1 MGKFNIKRIY
11 LNLHEIIFFV
21 AYVIYLVFGI
31 LSTTFY
37 YKYYAG
43 ILHMLILLTCVLILI
58 INEVV
63 ANKYTL
69 KTLLILALCML
80 LCGIVSL
87 KYSGLNN
94 MLCVII
100 FMYAARNI
108 SFDKIARITIPVSL
122 ITLIFVI
129 ASAKLG
135 IVTNYV
141 FTRTNGVSRE
151 YLGFLYA
158 LYPSAIIF
166 NVIALYLYVHKEKF
180 KIFNLGILCVLNYY
194 IYRKTN
200 SRLSFFLSL
209 LMILACIICIYK
221 EKIIFKS
228 ILIKFIIVFSY
239 VIAAGFSLYMIFSY
253 NSGIDWMRKLNKFL
267 GDRLY
272 MGQLSLIKYGV
283 PLFGNNKIEWS
294 GNGLDTY
301 GNMSTSSYSW
311 VDCLYLQVTQK
322 YGTIFAITLLILI
335 TICMLK
341 LIKGKKYLLAILLTS
356 IAFRSMIDDLSLML
370 FLNSFWLALGEILIN
385 STSNRKKK
393 IKWNIK
399 KSL

>member
-1 MGKFNIKRIY
+1 MGKFNIKRMH
-11 LNLHEIIFFV
+11 LNLHEKIFFV

-43 ILHMLILLTCVLILI
+43 ILHTLILLTCVLILI

-69 KTLLILALCML
+69 KTLFILAICML

-100 FMYAARNI
+100 FIYAARNI

-129 ASAKLG
+129 ISAKLG

-194 IYRKTN
+194 IYQKTN

-228 ILIKFIIVFSY
+228 ILIKFVIVFSY
-239 VIAAGFSLYMIFSY
+239 VIASSFSLYMTFSY
-253 NSGIDWMRKLNKFL
+253 NSGIEWMRKLNKF
-267 GDRLY
+267 
-272 MGQLSLIKYGV
+272 
-283 PLFGNNKIEWS
+283 
-294 GNGLDTY
+294 
-301 GNMSTSSYSW
+301 
-311 VDCLYLQVTQK
+311 
-322 YGTIFAITLLILI
+322 
-335 TICMLK
+335 
-341 LIKGKKYLLAILLTS
+341 
-356 IAFRSMIDDLSLML
+356 
-370 FLNSFWLALGEILIN
+370 
-385 STSNRKKK
+385 
-393 IKWNIK
+393 
-399 KSL
+399 